1 MKRVAD
7 MDARGIKV
15 DGLGGKR
22 TGGAKKKSAKKR

>member
-1 MKRVAD
+1 